1 MTFSNLIESKGRV
14 DGEMGDLSKKNSSDF
29 KREGSL
35 NDGEEI
41 GLWGSLSIAGEG
53 VNNFSFT

>member
-1 MTFSNLIESKGRV
+1 
-14 DGEMGDLSKKNSSDF
+14 MGDLSEKISSYF
-29 KREGSL
+29 KRKGSL